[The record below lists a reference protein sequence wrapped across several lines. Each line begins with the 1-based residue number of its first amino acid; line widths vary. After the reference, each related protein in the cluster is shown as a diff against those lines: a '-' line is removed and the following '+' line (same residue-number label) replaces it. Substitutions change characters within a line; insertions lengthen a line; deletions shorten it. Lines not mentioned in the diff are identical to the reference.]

1 MFLSL
6 LLFLFLF
13 LTTNFGFTNV
23 NALNQLS
30 FSGGGAFGAV
40 EIGILKK
47 LYETDNTL
55 NYDLYTGISAG
66 ALNSGYMSY
75 FSDLQTGIKS
85 GELLY
90 SGLRNRLVYKIEPFT
105 GISVFNTE
113 PLYNMLTKIVS
124 NMPNKPVI
132 HTLIGATNLFTGN
145 LDVFNFEDN
154 IDDND
159 KVLLMM
165 SSSAIPGL
173 FPPITYKGN
182 MYADGGTLSNEL
194 LQVEHDGTYIN
205 ITYIT
210 PSQSAIY
217 DGEPISSLESMLKR
231 TIQIIM
237 NNYNNPIATI
247 NQACVNPIGEINKF
261 FVNPEFLNGYNMMN
275 FNDGKKLVDIGYNNV
290 EHIKYK
296 LC

>member
-6 LLFLFLF
+6 LLFLFL
-13 LTTNFGFTNV
+13 LNQMNI

-47 LYETDNTL
+47 LYETGNTL
-55 NYDLYTGISAG
+55 DYDLYTGISAG

-85 GELLY
+85 GEALY
-90 SGLRNRLVYKIEPFT
+90 SGLRNRLVYKVEPFT
-105 GISVFNTE
+105 GVSIFNTE
-113 PLYNMLTKIVS
+113 PLYNMLSKIVD
-124 NMPNKPVI
+124 NMPNSPVV
-132 HTLIGATNLFTGN
+132 HTLIGATNLYTGN
-145 LDVFNFEDN
+145 LDVFTYEDN
-154 IDDND
+154 HDNND

-173 FPPITYKGN
+173 FPPITYKGS

-194 LQVEHDGTYIN
+194 LQVEHDGSYIN

-210 PSQSAIY
+210 PSQNSHY
-217 DGEPISSLESMLKR
+217 NNEEPISSLEVMLKR

-237 NNYNNPIATI
+237 DNYNNPIATI
-247 NQACVNPIGEINKF
+247 NQDCKNPVGEINKF
-261 FVNPEFLNGYNMMN
+261 FVRPELLTGYNMMN
-275 FNDGKKLVDIGYNNV
+275 FNTGKELVDIGYNNV
-290 EHIKYK
+290 EHVKYK

>member
-13 LTTNFGFTNV
+13 TPMNV

-261 FVNPEFLNGYNMMN
+261 FVNPEFLTGYNMMN

>member
-261 FVNPEFLNGYNMMN
+261 FVNPEFLTGYNMMN

>member
-13 LTTNFGFTNV
+13 TPMNV

-55 NYDLYTGISAG
+55 NYDLY
-66 ALNSGYMSY
+66 
-75 FSDLQTGIKS
+75 S

-261 FVNPEFLNGYNMMN
+261 FVNPEFLTGYNMMN

>member
-1 MFLSL
+1 MFLLSS
-6 LLFLFLF
+6 FLFLF
-13 LTTNFGFTNV
+13 AIFLDFT

-47 LYETDNTL
+47 LWETGNTL
-55 NYDLYTGISAG
+55 DYDLYTGISAG
-66 ALNSGYMSY
+66 ALNSGYISY

-90 SGLRNRLVYKIEPFT
+90 SGLRNRMVYKAEPFT
-105 GISVFNTE
+105 GISVLNTE
-113 PLYNMLTKIVS
+113 PLYNMLTKIVEE
-124 NMPNKPVI
+124 MPNGPVI
-132 HTLIGATNLFTGN
+132 RTLIGATNLFTGN
-145 LDVFNFEDN
+145 LDVFTYEDN
-154 IDDND
+154 SNND

-165 SSSAIPGL
+165 SSSAIPGV

-194 LQVEHDGTYIN
+194 LQVEHDGEYIN

-210 PSQSAIY
+210 PSQNYIY

-231 TIQIIM
+231 TALIIM

-247 NQACVNPIGEINKF
+247 NQLCDKPIGEINKF
-261 FVNPEFLNGYNMMN
+261 FVKPEFLADYNMMN
-275 FNDGKKLVDIGYNNV
+275 FNNGKELVDIGYNNV

>member
-1 MFLSL
+1 M
-6 LLFLFLF
+6 
-13 LTTNFGFTNV
+13 NV

>member
-1 MFLSL
+1 MFHVFL
-6 LLFLFLF
+6 LLFFLV
-13 LTTNFGFTNV
+13 NV
-23 NALNQLS
+23 NVNGLNQLS

-47 LYETDNTL
+47 LYETGNTL
-55 NYDLYTGISAG
+55 EYDLYTGISAG

-85 GELLY
+85 GEALY
-90 SGLRNRLVYKIEPFT
+90 SGLRNRLVYKVEPFT
-105 GISVFNTE
+105 GVSVFNTD
-113 PLYNMLTKIVS
+113 PLYNMLSKIVD
-124 NMPNKPVI
+124 NMPNSPVI
-132 HTLIGATNLFTGN
+132 HTLIGATNLYTGN
-145 LDVFNFEDN
+145 LDVFTYEDN
-154 IDDND
+154 QDNND

-173 FPPITYKGN
+173 FPPITYKGS

-194 LQVEHDGTYIN
+194 LQVEHDGSYIN

-210 PSQSAIY
+210 PSQSSPY
-217 DGEPISSLESMLKR
+217 NNEEPISSLEIMLKR

-237 NNYNNPIATI
+237 DNYNNPIATI
-247 NQACVNPIGEINKF
+247 NQDCKNPIGEINKF
-261 FVNPEFLNGYNMMN
+261 FVRPELLTGYNMMN
-275 FNDGKKLVDIGYNNV
+275 FNTGKELVDIGYNNV
-290 EHIKYK
+290 EHKRYN

>member
-1 MFLSL
+1 MFLS
-6 LLFLFLF
+6 LFLFLF
-13 LTTNFGFTNV
+13 LLTQNNI

-47 LYETDNTL
+47 LYETGNTL
-55 NYDLYTGISAG
+55 DYDLYTGISAG

-85 GELLY
+85 GEALY
-90 SGLRNRLVYKIEPFT
+90 SGLRNRLVYKVEPFT
-105 GISVFNTE
+105 GVSVFNTE
-113 PLYNMLTKIVS
+113 PLYNMLSKIVD
-124 NMPNKPVI
+124 NMPNGPVV
-132 HTLIGATNLFTGN
+132 HTLIGATNLYTGN
-145 LDVFNFEDN
+145 LDVFTYEDN
-154 IDDND
+154 KDNND

-173 FPPITYKGN
+173 FPPITYKGS

-194 LQVEHDGTYIN
+194 LQVEHDGSYIN

-210 PSQSAIY
+210 PSQNSAY
-217 DGEPISSLESMLKR
+217 NNEEPISSLEIMLKR

-237 NNYNNPIATI
+237 DNYNNPIATI
-247 NQACVNPIGEINKF
+247 NQDCKNPIGEINKF
-261 FVNPEFLNGYNMMN
+261 FVRPELLTGYNMMN
-275 FNDGKKLVDIGYNNV
+275 FNTGKELVDIGYNNV
-290 EHIKYK
+290 KHIKYK